1 MPTYT
6 YRCKNCGNEF
16 DQYQKFTDNPLT
28 RCPRCNKNM
37 LRRVLQPSAIVFKGT
52 GWYATDNRS
61 ASGASAKAEKADK
74 AEQAKAESPEKSDG
88 DKSDKAVKGDKPE
101 KADRTIK
108 AEPKAA
114 KKDTAAASDA

>member
-28 RCPRCNKNM
+28 RCPKCGKNM
-37 LRRVLQPSAIVFKGT
+37 LRRVLQPSAIVFKGS

-74 AEQAKAESPEKSDG
+74 ADQTKAEAGEKSDG
-88 DKSDKAVKGDKPE
+88 DKSEKAVKGDKPE
-101 KADRTIK
+101 KPEKAIK

>member
-1 MPTYT
+1 MPTYS

-16 DQYQKFTDNPLT
+16 DQYQKFTDNPLI
-28 RCPRCNKNM
+28 RCPRCSKNM
-37 LRRVLQPSAIVFKGT
+37 LRRVLQPSAIVFKGS

-74 AEQAKAESPEKSDG
+74 AEQTKAESGDKSDG
-88 DKSDKAVKGDKPE
+88 DKSEKAVKGDKPE
-101 KADRTIK
+101 KAEKVAK
-108 AEPKAA
+108 AEPRSP

>member
-28 RCPRCNKNM
+28 RCPKCSKNM

-88 DKSDKAVKGDKPE
+88 DKSEKPVKGDKPE
-101 KADRTIK
+101 KAEKAIK

>member
-1 MPTYT
+1 MPTYS

-28 RCPRCNKNM
+28 RCPKCSKNM

-74 AEQAKAESPEKSDG
+74 AEQTKAESG
-88 DKSDKAVKGDKPE
+88 DKSDGEKAVKGDKPE
-101 KADRTIK
+101 KVEKAVK

-114 KKDTAAASDA
+114 KKDAAHA